1 MDGRG
6 MQDFRLEPRVSER
19 TDSNTFVVCE
29 AIQVNPLFHNIRV
42 SNGKAVFEFQKVPGS
57 DDVVKGTPVQ
67 RQLNLFYPPQVKIL
81 TTAGAKR
88 MFCCHNILRNPTPR
102 IQNDQKWS
110 QMIQMV

>member
-1 MDGRG
+1 
-6 MQDFRLEPRVSER
+6 MQDFPLEPRVSER

-29 AIQVNPLFHNIRV
+29 AIQVNPSFKNIRV

-81 TTAGAKR
+81 TTVGAELVFFSCNLKVFFSLTTIS
-88 MFCCHNILRNPTPR
+88 MFLPMWTRLQWPPC
-102 IQNDQKWS
+102 
-110 QMIQMV
+110 